1 MIWRILASLP
11 LLVGPALA
19 QDWQEGLRHYS
30 AENYAQAQR
39 SFERALSEDP
49 ESSEF
54 NLWVGLAVGRRVQAM
69 SAIRRLGALPLVRR
83 VKRQFERAV
92 ELDGSNI
99 DALDALMGFLLQA
112 PAIMGGSKSDAR
124 AIAERIQEIDS
135 AHGAYALGV
144 WHEDVGEVEAA
155 GTQYELARQ
164 LAPDHSSYLV
174 AHAAYLAR
182 RGRHSDSDELFEL
195 AFARD
200 PDNPDVWVAA
210 CKAWV
215 EAKRRTL
222 YPRARQLGQRYIA
235 SATRPPDGDPP
246 SEVRAL
252 LERIPR

>member
-1 MIWRILASLP
+1 MTRRFLASL
-11 LLVGPALA
+11 LLFAGAAVA

-30 AENYAQAQR
+30 AEDYEQAQR

-49 ESSEF
+49 ESSQF
-54 NLWVGLAVGRRVQAM
+54 NLWVGLAVGRRVQTM
-69 SAIRRLGALPLVRR
+69 SALRRLGAMPLVRR

-99 DALDALMGFLLQA
+99 AALDALMGFLLQA

-124 AIAERIQEIDS
+124 AVAERIQKIDP
-135 AHGAYALGV
+135 AHGAHALGV
-144 WHEDVGEVEAA
+144 WHEAVGEVAKA

-164 LAPDHSSYLV
+164 LAPDESSYLV

-182 RGRHSDSDELFEL
+182 HGRHSESDELFEI

-200 PDNPDVWVAA
+200 PDNPDVWVVAF
-210 CKAWV
+210 KAWV
-215 EAKRRTL
+215 EAKRRSL
-222 YPRARQLGQRYIA
+222 YPRVRQLGERYIA
-235 SATRPPDGDPP
+235 SASRAPDADPP

-252 LERIPR
+252 LRKLPK